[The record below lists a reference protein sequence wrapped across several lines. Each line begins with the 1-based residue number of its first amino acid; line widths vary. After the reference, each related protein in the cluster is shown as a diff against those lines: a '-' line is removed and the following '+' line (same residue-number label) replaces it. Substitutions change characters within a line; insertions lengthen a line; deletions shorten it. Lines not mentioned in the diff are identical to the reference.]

1 MEGRFAGCRDWKMC
15 SQQAPKGCGWRQQV
29 GADETGPCTS
39 HGLKSPLVG
48 EFAASSRN
56 RSRGPARR
64 VSGQLDSASSLI
76 LHQHIRVPLCLGISF
91 FAGSHISLTPP
102 LFYQGPSSLLPQRH
116 QPLPARLQSV
126 TFRRP
131 SKSSGI
137 GQVSPRTLVIER
149 SHPGRA
155 NAHI

>member
-15 SQQAPKGCGWRQQV
+15 SQWAPRGCRWRQQV

-102 LFYQGPSSLLPQRH
+102 LFIKALLHFFPSATNPR
-116 QPLPARLQSV
+116 PARLQSV

-137 GQVSPRTLVIER
+137 SQVSPRTLAIER